1 MKLDIGKLI
10 SLIGV
15 GMSVAEKIKGAK
27 GKEKEAAVIASIQ
40 EAVPQIESLAG
51 VDFVNDPALAVL
63 LQNYIA
69 ARIALTNGIAAA
81 KALKP

>member
-1 MKLDIGKLI
+1 MKINIGQLV
-10 SLIGV
+10 SLVGI
-15 GMSVAEKIKGAK
+15 GMSAVEKIKGAT

-40 EAVPQIESLAG
+40 EAVPQIESLTG
-51 VDFVNDPALAVL
+51 IDFVNDPALATL

-69 ARIALTNGIAAA
+69 ARVALANGVAAA